1 MKLLKTDH
9 INYIKV
15 ALDDLS
21 SGYQS
26 LDASRPWLVIKNK
39 NKKKIYWNV
48 HALDLLGYELDKE
61 MKER

>member
-26 LDASRPWLVIKNK
+26 LDASRPWLVNLKKNIKK
-39 NKKKIYWNV
+39 RFTGMSM
-48 HALDLLGYELDKE
+48 L
-61 MKER
+61 

>member
-9 INYIKV
+9 INYIKI

-26 LDASRPWLVIKNK
+26 LDASRPWLVKL
-39 NKKKIYWNV
+39 KKLKKRFTGMFTLSIF
-48 HALDLLGYELDKE
+48 
-61 MKER
+61 